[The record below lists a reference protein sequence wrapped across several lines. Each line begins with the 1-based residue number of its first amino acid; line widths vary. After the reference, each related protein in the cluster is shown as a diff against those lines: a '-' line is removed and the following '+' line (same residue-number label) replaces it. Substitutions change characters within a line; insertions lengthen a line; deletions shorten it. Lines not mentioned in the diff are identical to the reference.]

1 MVTLLL
7 AANSLCRMPVAECT
21 PTFTIPGAGGV
32 RLLTARTPR
41 FVSSY
46 RTLDDDIHK
55 CYTVHMEPMSTE
67 EIRESIR
74 SGLFTV
80 SGLALKLGRSRR
92 DLQEHVGKE
101 EEEEGKEAYREQII
115 REVAGIAFDK
125 KYDAKDRLRA
135 FDMLGKEYDVFAD
148 KGDRAVKD
156 SLVEI
161 LRRAHAVRVA
171 TVVPTQ
177 TAAAAGQTPIVV
189 DAVEVA
195 AKMLGAG
202 EPTEDVI

>member
-1 MVTLLL
+1 
-7 AANSLCRMPVAECT
+7 
-21 PTFTIPGAGGV
+21 
-32 RLLTARTPR
+32 
-41 FVSSY
+41 
-46 RTLDDDIHK
+46 
-55 CYTVHMEPMSTE
+55 MEPMSTE

-101 EEEEGKEAYREQII
+101 DVEEGKEAYREQII

-161 LRRAHAVRVA
+161 LSRAHAVRGA
-171 TVVPTQ
+171 TVAPMIGSQPV
-177 TAAAAGQTPIVV
+177 VV

-195 AKMLGAG
+195 AKMLGAA